1 MYEVYNLVCNL
12 NSADTDALVKEL
24 NNSKVRISFS

>member
-12 NSADTDALVKEL
+12 SSSDTDALVKEL
-24 NNSKVRISFS
+24 KNSEVRISFS